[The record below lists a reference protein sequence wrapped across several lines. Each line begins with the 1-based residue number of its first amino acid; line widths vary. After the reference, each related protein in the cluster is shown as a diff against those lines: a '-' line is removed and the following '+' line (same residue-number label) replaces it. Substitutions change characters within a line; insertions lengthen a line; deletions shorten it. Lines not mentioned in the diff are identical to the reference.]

1 MCFSWFLCCVLF
13 QFYDAEFIRMKI
25 IIFTFCF
32 TFLNNTTL
40 KNTTHMILV
49 QSLCRNL
56 KQMKNGK
63 KNGTGYSFQRN
74 KRCFALSAGN
84 TKKKKK
90 WKRCLASLRP
100 LYQGVATSRHLVY
113 QTMIKVRCR
122 CKLLTKVNISNAQN
136 VGRIITQLCNEAV
149 V

>member
-13 QFYDAEFIRMKI
+13 QFYVTEFIPMKI

-32 TFLNNTTL
+32 TFLNKRTF
-40 KNTTHMILV
+40 KNKTHIMILV
-49 QSLCRNL
+49 QSLRRNL
-56 KQMKNGK
+56 KQIKNGK

-74 KRCFALSAGN
+74 KSCFALSAGN
-84 TKKKKK
+84 TKKK

-100 LYQGVATSRHLVY
+100 FYQGVTTSRHLVC

-122 CKLLTKVNISNAQN
+122 CKLLTKANISNAQN
-136 VGRIITQLCNEAV
+136 VGRIITQLCNEPV